1 MSLAP
6 RNLVILLSDEH
17 NSAAM
22 GCAGHAEVLTPNLDA
37 LAARGTRFTAAYTAS
52 PICVPARTALANG
65 RYVHEAGY
73 WDNVDAWDG
82 KTRSWHHVLHDHGHT
97 VVSIGKLHYRGW
109 AGDDYGFT
117 ESQIPMHIHEGR
129 GEVRMLL
136 RNPPPDLGD
145 GSGFLGKA
153 GPGESDYTRYDR
165 DITARALKWIA
176 DQAAKPSA
184 KPWVLMVSIV
194 APHFPLIAP
203 QEFHDIYAG
212 RPLAMP
218 KAYRYGTDQPH
229 PFLQLYSEISGY
241 NRHFRNED
249 DVRRAL
255 AAYYGLTSFMDDN
268 MGRVLDSIGDAG
280 LADSTRVLYLSDHG
294 EHAGTRGLWGKG
306 TMYEES
312 AGVPMILVGADI
324 PSGTTVAAP
333 VSHIDVYDTVLDC
346 VGLSREYSAAS
357 PHARSLFDTLRE
369 SLPGSNAP
377 DANRA
382 VISEYHTVGTR
393 SAVFMLRDA
402 RYKYVHCVGL
412 DAQLFDLDADP
423 QELLD
428 LAGRPESKA
437 ILYRCRARLGE
448 FLDPEE
454 TDRRAK
460 ARQKE
465 LIDFYG
471 GEEAIRKTRGTPG
484 YTPPPK
490 A

>member
-1 MSLAP
+1 MKLRP
-6 RNLVILLSDEH
+6 KNLVILLSDEH

-22 GCAGHAEVLTPNLDA
+22 GCAGHAEVLTPRLDA

-82 KTRSWHHVLHDHGHT
+82 KTRSWHHVLRDHGHT

-129 GEVRMLL
+129 GELRMLL

-176 DQAAKPSA
+176 DQAARPSA

-218 KAYRYGTDQPH
+218 KAYRYGTEQPH

-268 MGRVLDSIGDAG
+268 MGRVLDAIDDPHETEEPVERRRLGVSLPRGADQAVEAADHPRMRSRVEGRRFAQVGGGEKQRGLTRGEGIPVG
-280 LADSTRVLYLSDHG
+280 LARQFVRHG
-294 EHAGTRGLWGKG
+294 AGCARH
-306 TMYEES
+306 EERRQQATG
-312 AGVPMILVGADI
+312 AG
-324 PSGTTVAAP
+324 
-333 VSHIDVYDTVLDC
+333 
-346 VGLSREYSAAS
+346 
-357 PHARSLFDTLRE
+357 
-369 SLPGSNAP
+369 
-377 DANRA
+377 
-382 VISEYHTVGTR
+382 
-393 SAVFMLRDA
+393 
-402 RYKYVHCVGL
+402 
-412 DAQLFDLDADP
+412 
-423 QELLD
+423 
-428 LAGRPESKA
+428 
-437 ILYRCRARLGE
+437 
-448 FLDPEE
+448 
-454 TDRRAK
+454 
-460 ARQKE
+460 
-465 LIDFYG
+465 G
-471 GEEAIRKTRGTPG
+471 GQ
-484 YTPPPK
+484 
-490 A
+490 

>member
-1 MSLAP
+1 MTLRP

-17 NSAAM
+17 NAAAM
-22 GCAGHAEVLTPNLDA
+22 GCAGHREVLTPNLDA
-37 LAARGTRFTAAYTAS
+37 LAASGTRFTAAYTAS
-52 PICVPARTALANG
+52 PICVPARTALATG

-82 KTRSWHHVLHDHGHT
+82 RTRSWHHVLRERGHN

-109 AGDDYGFT
+109 DGDDYGFS

-165 DITARALKWIA
+165 DITARALRWIA
-176 DQAAKPSA
+176 AQAGAPSA
-184 KPWVLMVSIV
+184 KPWVLMVSLV

-203 QEFHDIYAG
+203 QEFHDLYAG

-229 PFLQLYSEISGY
+229 PFLQLYSEVSGY
-241 NRHFRNED
+241 NRHFRNEA

-255 AAYYGLTSFMDDN
+255 TAYYGLTSFMDDN
-268 MGRVLDSIGDAG
+268 MGRVLDAIEAAG
-280 LADSTRVLYLSDHG
+280 LSDSTRVLYLSDHG

-312 AGVPMILVGADI
+312 AGVPMILAGADV
-324 PSGTTVAAP
+324 PSGATVASP
-333 VSHIDVYDTVLDC
+333 VSHIDIHDTVLDC
-346 VGLSREYSAAS
+346 VGLPRDAGSAS
-357 PHARSLFDTLRE
+357 PHARSLFDA
-369 SLPGSNAP
+369 LPGTGRADP
-377 DANRA
+377 DRA

-393 SAVFMLRDA
+393 AAVYMLREA

-412 DAQLFDLDADP
+412 PPQLFDLEADP
-423 QELLD
+423 QELDD
-428 LAGRPESKA
+428 LAGRPAAKP
-437 ILYRCRARLGE
+437 ILDRCLARLRD
-448 FLDPEE
+448 FLDPDE

-460 ARQKE
+460 ARQRE
-465 LIDFYG
+465 LIDFHG
-471 GEEAIRKTRGTPG
+471 GEDAIRAMRGTPG
-484 YTPPPK
+484 YTPPPR